1 MKTYKILI
9 IDDEIDT
16 INIIID
22 SLEQENPNYVFF
34 HATNG
39 IVGIDVAKKHKPN
52 LIITDWEMPHISG
65 IETIKQLK
73 GTETTSQIPIIM
85 LTGIMTSSE
94 NLKTAFAAG
103 AIDYIRKPIDK
114 LELTARIRSML
125 MLSDYYS
132 ETISVKNRELAST
145 AMNILQN
152 NEFNLKIIE
161 KLKSI
166 DLKHGTKSK
175 QLSSSLNELSQEV
188 SAKIK
193 NEAWNHFKTYF
204 ANVYPSF
211 TKNLTTKFPE
221 LSLGEVKLASFLRL
235 KLTTKEIASIIFIS
249 PDSVK
254 TARNRLRKKLN
265 LSAGENLTA
274 FLMAL

>member
-1 MKTYKILI
+1 MKTFKILI

-22 SLEQENPNYVFF
+22 YLEDENPNYVFF

-39 IVGIDVAKKHKPN
+39 IIGIDVAKKHRPD

-65 IETIKQLK
+65 IETIKILK
-73 GTETTSQIPIIM
+73 ENEITNLIPVVM

-94 NLKTAFAAG
+94 NLKTAFEAG

-114 LELTARIRSML
+114 IELTARIRSML
-125 MLSDYYS
+125 MLADYYS
-132 ETISVKNRELAST
+132 ETISVKDRELAST

-161 KLKSI
+161 KLKTI
-166 DLKHGTKSK
+166 DFKYGTKNK
-175 QLSSSLNELSQEV
+175 QLSNSLRELDKKVSS
-188 SAKIK
+188 KIK

-221 LSLGEVKLASFLRL
+221 LTLAEIKLASFLRL

-265 LSAGENLTA
+265 LSVGDNLTS

>member
-1 MKTYKILI
+1 
-9 IDDEIDT
+9 
-16 INIIID
+16 
-22 SLEQENPNYVFF
+22 
-34 HATNG
+34 
-39 IVGIDVAKKHKPN
+39 
-52 LIITDWEMPHISG
+52 
-65 IETIKQLK
+65 
-73 GTETTSQIPIIM
+73 
-85 LTGIMTSSE
+85 MTSSE
-94 NLKTAFAAG
+94 NLKTAFDAG

-114 LELTARIRSML
+114 IELTARIRSML
-125 MLSDYYS
+125 MLADYYS

-166 DLKHGTKSK
+166 DLKHGNKNK
-175 QLSSSLNELSQEV
+175 QLANSLSELNDEISS
-188 SAKIK
+188 KIK

-211 TKNLTTKFPE
+211 TKNLTAKFPE
-221 LSLGEVKLASFLRL
+221 LSLAEIKLASFLRL

-254 TARNRLRKKLN
+254 TARNRLRKKLK
-265 LSAGENLTA
+265 LTAGDNLTT
-274 FLMAL
+274 FLTAL